1 MMKLVD
7 EKKALNEISN
17 LKKTRKT
24 VESFA
29 AQQEIID
36 VEKAKIDEIRT
47 GLDSPEAKAINDKFN
62 TIKAELDVIN
72 KAHDESSKGRDGLYD
87 ERNAISAEI
96 DAVYTKKK
104 EAMSVYRDA
113 NNKFCKSSLPP
124 PSSVLH

>member
-1 MMKLVD
+1 MESGMMKLVD

-62 TIKAELDVIN
+62 AVKAELDIIN
-72 KAHDESSKGRDGLYD
+72 AAHDESSKDRDGLYA
-87 ERNAISAEI
+87 ERNNISAEI

-104 EAMSVYRDA
+104 EAMSTYREA
-113 NNKFCKSSLPP
+113 NNKWCRS
-124 PSSVLH
+124 HH